1 MRFHEIILEAGLS
14 LSGLRPNYL
23 ENLIDLIS
31 AGDDIFLIPSAA
43 SKYGKTVQIDPSEVK
58 KLQNILQNSIGKFN
72 HKGYLQI
79 SAPIGKLMLT
89 QKDKDGKAI
98 FINLADIEK
107 NASIK
112 GKSTDYNIGDIGEIA
127 LGIATGSRFVSGGK
141 EVDENNFINIAKQ
154 MNEVNMTDKKGK
166 LSSSLKLEYTGE
178 INHLN
183 NKKDIAKIVIV
194 AAGRSIKQFKLFM
207 ENPSSIPK
215 DVYSSILSALDYAN
229 TSEKI
234 DAGIEK
240 TSSDPNI
247 NTVEITSDGIS
258 DQKGT
263 KADLIMQIDGERIN
277 LLSVKTG
284 PSQLGQASGHDWNK
298 QVEFFKIVFGANIK
312 SFEKEWGSTNE
323 EHLNALKQIYETI
336 IIPKVVT
343 LVKREDPELVQS
355 IVKGLIRYSND
366 HDKETNETKTVDI
379 VKLSTTEGSPG
390 FNLLRVDDRLH
401 DALEKTD
408 LHGDATGNR
417 LGVQVKGR
425 VNGQD
430 LLLFKV
436 RSYHSPAGNLV
447 RTIIEG
453 GPLLEEL
460 ATIVP
465 AKKQAK
471 QAEKQQSTPNI
482 SNLIHAIIVRNQLP
496 IEQEQEILAQANEL
510 LKAGYNYNQIEKELI
525 NQFSRAPTQQSV
537 QQEPVQQGPA
547 EPKQRLGHLRQG
559 PEEESEPKEPPMPGG
574 FFAKYGYPQKIK
586 ESDDRV
592 LAMIRRF

>member
-1 MRFHEIILEAGLS
+1 MRFCEIILEAGLS

-23 ENLIDLIS
+23 ENLIELIT
-31 AGDDIFLIPSAA
+31 AGSDITLIPSAA
-43 SKYGKTVQIDPSEVK
+43 SKHGKTVQIDPSEAS
-58 KLQNILQNSIGKFN
+58 KLQSILQNSIGKFN
-72 HKGYLQI
+72 HKGYLQL
-79 SAPIGKLMLT
+79 SEPIGKLKLT
-89 QKDKDGKAI
+89 QKNKDGKDI

-127 LGIATGSRFVSGGK
+127 LGVATGSRFISGGE
-141 EVDENNFINIAKQ
+141 EVNENNFINLAKQ
-154 MNEVNMTDKKGK
+154 MNEINMTDKKGK

-183 NKKDIAKIVIV
+183 NKKDIAKIVVV

-207 ENPSSIPK
+207 ENTSSMPK
-215 DVYSSILSALDYAN
+215 EVYSSILSALDYAN

-263 KADLIMQIDGERIN
+263 KADLIMQIDGQRIN

-284 PSQLGQASGHDWNK
+284 PSQLGQASGHDWKK
-298 QVEFFKIVFGANIK
+298 QVDFFKTVFGADITQ
-312 SFEKEWGSTNE
+312 FEKDWGVTNE
-323 EHLNALKQIYETI
+323 EHLSALKQIYESI
-336 IIPKVVT
+336 VIPKAAT
-343 LVKREDPELVQS
+343 LVKKEDPDLVQS
-355 IVKGLIRYSND
+355 IVNGLIRYSND
-366 HDKETNETKTVDI
+366 HDKETDKTNTVDI

-401 DALEKTD
+401 EALAKTD
-408 LHGDATGNR
+408 LQGDATANR
-417 LGVQVKGR
+417 LGVQVKGK
-425 VNGQD
+425 VNGQN

-465 AKKQAK
+465 PKKQAR
-471 QAEKQQSTPNI
+471 QSEKQRSTPDI

-496 IEQEQEILAQANEL
+496 LEKESEILAQANEL
-510 LKAGYNYNQIEKELI
+510 LKAGYNYNQIEQQLVK
-525 NQFSRAPTQQSV
+525 QFAQQSITPAPTQDTV
-537 QQEPVQQGPA
+537 EPAQQTAPVPQQQPVLEELFSILKNAGI
-547 EPKQRLGHLRQG
+547 KSTQLG
-559 PEEESEPKEPPMPGG
+559 
-574 FFAKYGYPQKIK
+574 
-586 ESDDRV
+586 
-592 LAMIRRF
+592 